1 MQPVRQLALSPA
13 ETACSNLTYTPT
25 CSMATKSG
33 HISAFSSR
41 HVSDDGSGGKAAAE
55 SDVRPHTPTKSDGP
69 AAMGLLSPRGDISG
83 FEVQLILELCDR
95 GSLRH
100 ALDAQVFHKAS
111 GQLDYMAILETAAD
125 IARGMQHLHNHNI
138 WHSDLKV
145 KGLMGIY
152 WSSKLRLECR
162 NNVINVVSEDFQSG

>member
-25 CSMATKSG
+25 CSIATKSG
-33 HISAFSSR
+33 HISAFCSG
-41 HVSDDGSGGKAAAE
+41 HVSDDGSGGKPAAE
-55 SDVRPHTPTKSDGP
+55 SDVRPRTPTKSDGP
-69 AAMGLLSPRGDISG
+69 AALELLSPRGDISG

-111 GQLDYMAILETAAD
+111 GQLDYLAILETAAD

-145 KGLMGIY
+145 RFYDKIFSQGSY
-152 WSSKLRLECR
+152 S
-162 NNVINVVSEDFQSG
+162 